1 MKFARLGA
9 KGQEKPAVMVS
20 ESEAVFID
28 HLISDWNRSE
38 LEKGAIAKVAAANLS
53 ALPKVKVSDYRIGSP
68 LARPTNIICVGLN
81 YAKHA
86 AESGMTPPPEP
97 VIFTK
102 APDTAIGPNDDI
114 IIPPN
119 SVKTD
124 YEVEIAIVIG
134 KKASYISSVEKAPE
148 YIAGYTIKIGRAHV

>member
-1 MKFARLGA
+1 MKFARLGV

-20 ESEAVFID
+20 ESEAVFVD

-38 LEKGAIAKVAAANLS
+38 LEGGAIAKVAAADLS
-53 ALPKVKVSDYRIGSP
+53 SLPRVKVSDYRIGSP

-97 VIFTK
+97 VVFTK
-102 APDTAIGPNDDI
+102 ARTLQLARTMTSSFPLTASKPIMKLK
-114 IIPPN
+114 
-119 SVKTD
+119 S
-124 YEVEIAIVIG
+124 
-134 KKASYISSVEKAPE
+134 
-148 YIAGYTIKIGRAHV
+148 RL